1 MTYKVYDKPG
11 CAKCRMTER
20 KFKVS
25 GIPYTRKTLL
35 TGSNKDYT
43 DKKLDQFRNQGFNSF
58 PVVLVYNDE
67 DGSLVDS
74 WCDLRMDKLNEYLG

>member
-1 MTYKVYDKPG
+1 MTYEIYDKPG

-20 KFKVS
+20 KFKVK

-35 TGSNKDYT
+35 TGDNKEYT
-43 DKKLDQFRNQGFNSF
+43 DKKLAQFKEQGFSSF
-58 PVVLVYNDE
+58 PIVKVYNE